1 MARMA
6 LRHDFAE
13 RPATGRMCV
22 TPRPAPW
29 TGGLVG
35 LQ

>member
-6 LRHDFAE
+6 LGKDFAE
-13 RPATGRMCV
+13 RPATERICV

-29 TGGLVG
+29 TGGPGG